1 MRTYA
6 PAGVHGTSRLMGH
19 AVDERP
25 ATTPGRTTRDEAVRA
40 VANPRRLQERRG
52 LAFGFCVLVAEPL
65 LVGLTRR
72 RWSGGE
78 HIPAHGGCVVA
89 ANHISHVDPFTC
101 AHFVYGYGRI
111 VRFLTKAEVFEL
123 PVLGRIVRS
132 AGQIPV
138 YRLTTDAS
146 RSFVAAVRAVSSGQ
160 CVVVYPE
167 GTITRQPELWP
178 MTGRTGAARIALSA
192 DVPVIPVAQWG
203 AHRILAPYA
212 RRPRLFPRRTITM
225 AAGPPV
231 DLSDLVGE
239 PLTVEVLREA
249 TRRIMDDVT
258 ELLEGI
264 RGEQAPVQRF
274 DPRAQGVAEIGNP
287 ARHQRSKR
295 RRP

>member
-1 MRTYA
+1 M
-6 PAGVHGTSRLMGH
+6 
-19 AVDERP
+19 
-25 ATTPGRTTRDEAVRA
+25 
-40 VANPRRLQERRG
+40 ANPRRLQERRG
-52 LAFGFCVLVAEPL
+52 LAFGFCVLVAEPWLVL
-65 LVGLTRR
+65 LTKR

-78 HIPAHGGCVVA
+78 NIPARGGCVVA
-89 ANHISHVDPFTC
+89 ANHISHLDPFTC
-101 AHFVYGYGRI
+101 AHFVYGHGRV
-111 VRFLTKAEVFEL
+111 VRFLTKAEVFDL

-138 YRLTTDAS
+138 YRLSTDAS
-146 RSFVAAVRAVSSGQ
+146 RSFVAAVHAVESGK

-192 DVPVIPVAQWG
+192 GVPVIPVAQWG
-203 AHRILAPYA
+203 AHEILAPYA
-212 RRPRLFPRRTITM
+212 KRPRLFPRRTITM

-231 DLSDLVGE
+231 DLSDLRDK

-258 ELLEGI
+258 GLLEGI
-264 RGEQAPVQRF
+264 RGETAPVERF
-274 DPRAQGVAEIGNP
+274 DPRTQGVAEIGNP
-287 ARHQRSKR
+287 YRTKRRNR